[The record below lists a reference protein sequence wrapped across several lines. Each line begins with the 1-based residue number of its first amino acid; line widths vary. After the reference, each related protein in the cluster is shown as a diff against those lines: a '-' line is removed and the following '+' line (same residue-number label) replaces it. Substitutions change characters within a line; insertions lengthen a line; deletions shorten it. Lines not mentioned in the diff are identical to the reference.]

1 MKHNHFHNTHS
12 TSTRRGSKV
21 FRIVGWTVMGLFF
34 AALFALVFGF
44 VVKWLW
50 NWLMP
55 TLFGLGVITYWQAF
69 GIVLLAKLLFGG
81 FGGHHRN
88 NHDRFHPKP
97 YDKWR
102 RICGDEGK
110 DWNHKVEQ
118 KYSKYY
124 RRYWREEGKKAFEDY
139 VQRVESR
146 EDTENKEG

>member
-1 MKHNHFHNTHS
+1 MLHNTIHNLNK
-12 TSTRRGSKV
+12 TSSRRGSKI
-21 FRIVGWTVMGLFF
+21 FRIIGWTVMGLLF

-55 TLFGLGVITYWQAF
+55 ALFGLGVITYWQAF

-88 NHDRFHPKP
+88 DHDHFPHQP
-97 YDKWR
+97 YDRWHSMF
-102 RICGDEGK
+102 GDARE
-110 DWNHKVEQ
+110 DWNHESEH
-118 KYSKYY
+118 KYRKYY

-139 VQRVESR
+139 IQRVESQK
-146 EDTENKEG
+146 DTETTED